1 MNIEL
6 LKKSNTIIFETIAG
20 SISYGTNTPQSD
32 TDIRGIFRLPKGE
45 VVTIRHSVYRPIHYD
60 YTLPH
65 KCNCPNCKG
74 ESI

>member
-1 MNIEL
+1 M
-6 LKKSNTIIFETIAG
+6 SDAIILTKDG
-20 SISYGTNTPQSD
+20 ISYKLSKNMTVLEIIDKFLRND
-32 TDIRGIFRLPKGE
+32 GE

-65 KCNCPNCKG
+65 KCNCPICKG